1 LHAVDGDARRVVFAA
16 DLGVAGVGS
25 VVVEGVDFGDVLA
38 VGLAGVLDSL
48 WLHVSYVYFVTMIR
62 KGN

>member
-48 WLHVSYVYFVTMIR
+48 
-62 KGN
+62 